1 MELGPGIGKLGT
13 GQDGRFAYAETAQRP
28 EDRAQAAERR
38 NLIKAVKELAESPAL
53 GMGVNQEMT
62 FAFDRTSRRTVV
74 KIVDR
79 ETREV
84 VRQFP
89 SEEIL
94 RMAERQRSR

>member
-1 MELGPGIGKLGT
+1 MELGPISSRPEA
-13 GQDGRFAYAETAQRP
+13 GRSVFTPEAERP

-38 NLIKAVKELAESPAL
+38 SLVKAVKELESAGQL
-53 GMGVNQEMT
+53 GLGLNQELT
-62 FAFDRTSRRTVV
+62 FAFDRTSRKTVA

-89 SEEIL
+89 SEELL
-94 RMAERQRSR
+94 RLAERVRVR

>member
-1 MELGPGIGKLGT
+1 MELGPLGS
-13 GQDGRFAYAETAQRP
+13 GQDVSRFALAQTAERP

-38 NLIKAVKELAESPAL
+38 NLIKAVKELESSPEV
-53 GMGVNQEMT
+53 GVGTNQEMT

-94 RMAERQRSR
+94 RMAERLRSR